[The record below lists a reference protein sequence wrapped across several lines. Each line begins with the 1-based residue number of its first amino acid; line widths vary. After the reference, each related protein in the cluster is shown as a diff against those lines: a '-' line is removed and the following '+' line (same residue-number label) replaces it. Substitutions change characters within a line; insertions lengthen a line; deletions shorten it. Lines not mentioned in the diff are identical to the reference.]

1 MKGNQANRNKN
12 INQDSIDIIHIIK
25 NIWKER
31 KLITKITLCFF
42 IIGFIVALSSPI
54 SYTSETT
61 FVPQVSDDQIST
73 SNNNRLGS
81 LASLAGIK
89 INQTETSDT
98 YLSPYL
104 YIKIIDSEEFSLK
117 LLDAELIDSN
127 AKKFA
132 VREYLLST
140 ESSLNFNLLGFIKKY
155 TVGLFLN
162 PETTE
167 VDKDIFKN
175 YNFINSED
183 YSLIKLFRSKFRIEL
198 NEKQGYI
205 KVIATD
211 EMLLSA
217 LN

>member
-89 INQTETSDT
+89 
-98 YLSPYL
+98 
-104 YIKIIDSEEFSLK
+104 
-117 LLDAELIDSN
+117 
-127 AKKFA
+127 
-132 VREYLLST
+132 
-140 ESSLNFNLLGFIKKY
+140 
-155 TVGLFLN
+155 
-162 PETTE
+162 
-167 VDKDIFKN
+167 
-175 YNFINSED
+175 
-183 YSLIKLFRSKFRIEL
+183 
-198 NEKQGYI
+198 
-205 KVIATD
+205 
-211 EMLLSA
+211 
-217 LN
+217 